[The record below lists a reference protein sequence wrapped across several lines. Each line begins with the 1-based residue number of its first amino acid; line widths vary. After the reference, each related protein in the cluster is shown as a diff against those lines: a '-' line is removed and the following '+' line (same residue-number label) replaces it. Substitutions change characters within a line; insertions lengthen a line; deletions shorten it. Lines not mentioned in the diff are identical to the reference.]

1 MKNIVFTLQ
10 TTTTTA
16 KDFYIP
22 VPCRGKVVS
31 FRVAHSTETDAD
43 ELFTLFWGTNA
54 VSVCTPTDAL
64 AAGTV
69 IDGVMDATY
78 GETVFDPD
86 SATATYKVFHI
97 DNLVTLD
104 AGGVL
109 SVFIEFDDAATLTQD
124 PSEA

>member
-1 MKNIVFTLQ
+1 MQNLIFTLEL
-10 TTTTTA
+10 TTA
-16 KDFYIP
+16 TAADFYIP

-31 FRVAHSTETDAD
+31 FRVAHSAETDAD
-43 ELFTLFWGTNA
+43 ELFTLFYGTDA

-78 GETVFDPD
+78 GETIYDPD
-86 SATATYKVFHI
+86 SATVINTVFHI
-97 DNLVTLD
+97 DNLDTLD

-109 SVFIEFDDAATLTQD
+109 AVFIEFDDSAATTQD
-124 PSEA
+124 ASEA

>member
-1 MKNIVFTLQ
+1 MQNIIFTLQ

-16 KDFYIP
+16 ADFYIP
-22 VPCRGKVVS
+22 VPCRGRVVS
-31 FRVAHSTETDAD
+31 FRVAHSTITDAD

-78 GETVFDPD
+78 GDTIFDPD
-86 SATATYKVFHI
+86 STTATYKVFHI

-109 SVFIEFDDAATLTQD
+109 TVFIEFDESASVTQAA
-124 PSEA
+124 SEA

>member
-22 VPCRGKVVS
+22 VPCRGRVVS

-43 ELFTLFWGTNA
+43 ELFTLFWGA
-54 VSVCTPTDAL
+54 YPVSVCTPTDAL

-69 IDGVMDATY
+69 IDGVMNATY
-78 GETVFDPD
+78 KDTVFDPA

-97 DNLVTLD
+97 DNLDTVDT
-104 AGGVL
+104 GGVL
-109 SVFIEFDDAATLTQD
+109 SVFIEFDESAAVTQAAL
-124 PSEA
+124 EA